1 MEQLPADLC
10 DYIRRH
16 SSADI
21 WEEIKMLFV
30 SVLWA
35 HWKTVNSRYINEF
48 KIIIIV
54 IHVFVF
60 SADKDYF

>member
-30 SVLWA
+30 SVL
-35 HWKTVNSRYINEF
+35 
-48 KIIIIV
+48 
-54 IHVFVF
+54 
-60 SADKDYF
+60 